1 MWLSSTPAIR
11 QTPMSKESGR
21 VQRAIEALFKSKPND
36 AFATWEICW
45 RVYPNV
51 GRLESKHKL
60 AVTRAA
66 KRVCARM
73 PDWQSMKTWYRG
85 GELVFFKHASVKSY
99 GLARRKSEC
108 RYASDKQIRASLR
121 SGGDHHRYVVE
132 GGTWWRHVQL
142 YIADREPPSCSIIV
156 ADTNGTCRERRAA
169 RGRRNLRGRR

>member
-1 MWLSSTPAIR
+1 
-11 QTPMSKESGR
+11 MSKESGR
-21 VQRAIEALFKSKPND
+21 VQRAIEALFKSRPND

-66 KRVCARM
+66 KSVCAHL
-73 PDWQSMKTWYRG
+73 PDWQSMETWYRG
-85 GELVFFKHASVKSY
+85 GELVFFNHASVKSY

-108 RYASDKQIRASLR
+108 RYVSDKQIRASLR

-142 YIADREPPSCSIIV
+142 YIADRDDDTSERAMALRKQMVRASYGLPP
-156 ADTNGTCRERRAA
+156 RP
-169 RGRRNLRGRR
+169 RNPRLPPAN